1 MSKNILKEDLIYVKN
16 DQIPKSLLSEI
27 INNMER
33 CEKYEK
39 NERLI
44 KIYLFLKKIIKQNL
58 FTYVNKV
65 NESGCLSSIFN
76 YTDIKNIS
84 NLKVSKKQNDEPLID
99 CKRIFNSVNSKFKR
113 TLIIKKLNFIL
124 FLNDFDGEICF
135 WKDFKIIPKA
145 GTLIIFPA
153 SWCYPFSEFIKPNK
167 TALTMTGYVYNEQN
181 IEVE

>member
-99 CKRIFNSVNSKFKR
+99 CKRIFNSVNS
-113 TLIIKKLNFIL
+113 
-124 FLNDFDGEICF
+124 
-135 WKDFKIIPKA
+135 
-145 GTLIIFPA
+145 
-153 SWCYPFSEFIKPNK
+153 
-167 TALTMTGYVYNEQN
+167 
-181 IEVE
+181 